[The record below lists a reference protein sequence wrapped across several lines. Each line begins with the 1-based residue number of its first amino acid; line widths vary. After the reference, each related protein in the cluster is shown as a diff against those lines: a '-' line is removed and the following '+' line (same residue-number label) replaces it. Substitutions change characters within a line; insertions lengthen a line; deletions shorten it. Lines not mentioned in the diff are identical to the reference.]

1 MTSERTQDNPN
12 QLLQPDTAAQLRT
25 FTEQRMKGV
34 WFRVVWSGALLLF
47 FAYTLGDRLKY
58 AQKNDATNGLIVFT
72 ILVLGRFGYYMYRL
86 IKARRD
92 IAEMKRSLGVI
103 A

>member
-1 MTSERTQDNPN
+1 MTTERPQDKW
-12 QLLQPDTAAQLRT
+12 LQPDTAAQLRT
-25 FTEQRMKGV
+25 YTAQRMKGA
-34 WFRVVWSGALLLF
+34 WFRVIWSGALLLF

-72 ILVLGRFGYYMYRL
+72 ILVLGRFSYYTYRL
-86 IKARRD
+86 IKAHRD
-92 IAEMKRSLGVI
+92 VAEMKRSLGVV